1 MKKLIVAIVL
11 AATASVFASFSYQGA
26 LRLADGTPVE
36 GGPKAITFSL
46 YSGPADAN
54 PLWVGRQAV
63 VVSPTNGL
71 FNVEISDSTP
81 NPTSEARALL
91 DDLFAAHDSLY
102 IGIFVE
108 GSTGEIRPR
117 QRILPVPTASFAKNV
132 SKAQCDM
139 IVMSN
144 LFVQG
149 AAEVK
154 GKMTIRHGVEVDGSV
169 TFHDGATIAGS
180 VSVGGSL
187 STSVGGKPVEVMP
200 VPIGGIIMWS
210 QKTAPDGENWAT
222 DANEGHW
229 AICNGDKVNGVQTP
243 DLRGRFIVGASPNK
257 DKGNGVNVAYA
268 AGETGGTNAVALK
281 TSEMPA
287 HFHLYPGDEDWMYLF
302 KGGDRFGKWGEND
315 MRYRLGRTYLHNHE
329 IGQHPDFDMDGKG
342 SNKLRIL
349 ETGRTGG
356 DGTKTTNEDSE
367 GEGYAAL
374 DHAAAHENRPPYYAL
389 FYIMRVK

>member
-1 MKKLIVAIVL
+1 MKKLICAMVL

-81 NPTSEARALL
+81 NPTGETRALL
-91 DDLFAAHDSLY
+91 DDLLAAHDSLY

-132 SKAQCDM
+132 SKAQHDM
-139 IVMSN
+139 AVMSN
-144 LFVQG
+144 LVVHG

-154 GKMTIRHGVEVDGSV
+154 GKMTFGHGVVVDGSV
-169 TFHDGATIAGS
+169 EFHDGATFRGS

-210 QKTAPDGENWAT
+210 QKTAPDGEAWAT
-222 DANEGHW
+222 GDNKDGHW

-243 DLRGRFIVGASPNK
+243 DLRGRFIVGASANK

-268 AGETGGTNAVALK
+268 AGETGGTNAVALTK
-281 TSEMPA
+281 KQMPN
-287 HFHLYPGDEDWMYLF
+287 HSHLYPSDDSIKPALGKFNDGEHYHNDANKNFDFSSDGDDKDHVYRTGTA
-302 KGGDRFGKWGEND
+302 GGDATDTN
-315 MRYRLGRTYLHNHE
+315 
-329 IGQHPDFDMDGKG
+329 KG
-342 SNKLRIL
+342 V
-349 ETGRTGG
+349 
-356 DGTKTTNEDSE
+356 D
-367 GEGYAAL
+367 GYAE
-374 DHAAAHENRPPYYAL
+374 AHENRPPYYAL